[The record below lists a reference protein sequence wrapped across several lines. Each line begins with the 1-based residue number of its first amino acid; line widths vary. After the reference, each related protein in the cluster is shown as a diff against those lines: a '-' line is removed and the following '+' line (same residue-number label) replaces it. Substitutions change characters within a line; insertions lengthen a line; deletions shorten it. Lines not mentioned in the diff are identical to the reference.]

1 MIFGKELSRTFAL
14 YVLIVQPKKSVA
26 ATDSTASVIIGTADA
41 AGKRNRIERKAP
53 AFRRGDISET

>member
-26 ATDSTASVIIGTADA
+26 ATDSTASVIIATADA
-41 AGKRNRIERKAP
+41 AGKIERKAP